1 MPAPDDHEPVDTYV
15 SYADEI
21 DVKEGRVKR
30 TDEDGE
36 GDSTDGNAGDQGGT
50 AQMQQAAHD
59 PAAEEET
66 KQNWLEKLKLIF
78 IAPFSQIIPGT
89 VSYTAESDLSKK
101 AFFLRV
107 GLYNRQIEPT
117 DIADPD
123 LIQKLEDRHQERRA
137 KYGLGS
143 SLSLEYLKPKP
154 RGMAAGGP
162 GLGASDSATG
172 DTGGGSGTQVKA
184 SAGEPTE
191 AAKEKSIFRKSTSEE
206 RILMA
211 EGASLAEAKEKLDEY
226 DTAEEIERKLE
237 QESAFGVVTVS
248 TSGMERMEAFNILA
262 KQTTETIHAIAL
274 ERTLHLERDKDAK
287 DDRHSGVGGPHLPI
301 PEQR

>member
-1 MPAPDDHEPVDTYV
+1 MPAQEDEPIDTYV

-21 DVKEGRVKR
+21 DVKEGRRKR
-30 TDEDGE
+30 TDDDEDGDAS
-36 GDSTDGNAGDQGGT
+36 GDKAGDQGGA
-50 AQMQQAAHD
+50 AQMDVGSAD
-59 PAAEEET
+59 PEAEEAT
-66 KQNWLEKLKLIF
+66 KQSWLEKLKLIF

-172 DTGGGSGTQVKA
+172 DTGGGSGTQIKA

-226 DTAEEIERKLE
+226 DTAEELERKIE

-262 KQTTETIHAIAL
+262 KQTAETIQAIAL
-274 ERTLHLERDKDAK
+274 ERNLSLERDKDVK
-287 DDRHSGVGGPHLPI
+287 DDRHSGASGPHLPI

>member
-1 MPAPDDHEPVDTYV
+1 MPAQDDHEPVDTYI

-21 DVKEGRVKR
+21 DVKEGRAKR
-30 TDEDGE
+30 TEDDSE
-36 GDSTDGNAGDQGGT
+36 GDSAGGNAGDQGGT

-59 PAAEEET
+59 PVAEEET

-154 RGMAAGGP
+154 RGLTAGGP
-162 GLGASDSATG
+162 GLGTADSATG
-172 DTGGGSGTQVKA
+172 DTGGGSGTQVTA

-211 EGASLAEAKEKLDEY
+211 EGASLQEAKDKLDEY
-226 DTAEEIERKLE
+226 DTPEEFERKME
-237 QESAFGVVTVS
+237 QESAFGAVHVS
-248 TSGMERMEAFNILA
+248 LDEMELHQAFNVLA
-262 KQTTETIHAIAL
+262 AQTQAVIQTVAL
-274 ERTLHLERDKDAK
+274 EQTLTLTKTIKDERQTGAA
-287 DDRHSGVGGPHLPI
+287 GPSFPI
-301 PEQR
+301 PEQH

>member
-1 MPAPDDHEPVDTYV
+1 MPAQDDHEPVDTYI

-21 DVKEGRVKR
+21 DVKEGRAKR
-30 TDEDGE
+30 TEDDSE
-36 GDSTDGNAGDQGGT
+36 GDSAGGNAGDQGGT

-59 PAAEEET
+59 PVAEEET

-154 RGMAAGGP
+154 RGLAAGGP
-162 GLGASDSATG
+162 GLGTADSATG
-172 DTGGGSGTQVKA
+172 DTGGGSGTQVTA

-211 EGASLAEAKEKLDEY
+211 EGASLQEAKDKLDEY
-226 DTAEEIERKLE
+226 DTPEEFERKME
-237 QESAFGVVTVS
+237 QESAFGAVHVS
-248 TSGMERMEAFNILA
+248 LDEMELHQAFNVLA
-262 KQTTETIHAIAL
+262 AQTQAIVQTVAL
-274 ERTLHLERDKDAK
+274 EQTLTLTKTIKDERQTGAA
-287 DDRHSGVGGPHLPI
+287 GPSFPI
-301 PEQR
+301 PEQH

>member
-1 MPAPDDHEPVDTYV
+1 MPAQEDEHIDTYV

-21 DVKEGRVKR
+21 DVKEGRRKR
-30 TDEDGE
+30 SDDGGED
-36 GDSTDGNAGDQGGT
+36 DSSGGNAGDQGGT
-50 AQMQQAAHD
+50 AQMGAALAD
-59 PAAEEET
+59 AEAEEAT
-66 KQNWLEKLKLIF
+66 KQSWLEKLKLIF

-154 RGMAAGGP
+154 RGLAAGAV
-162 GLGASDSATG
+162 GLGTSDSATG

-184 SAGEPTE
+184 SAGEQT
-191 AAKEKSIFRKSTSEE
+191 AATKEKSIFRKSTSEE
-206 RILMA
+206 RLLMA
-211 EGASLAEAKEKLDEY
+211 EGASLAEAKEKLEEY
-226 DTAEEIERKLE
+226 DTAEELERKID
-237 QESAFGVVTVS
+237 QEAAFGVVTVS

-262 KQTTETIHAIAL
+262 KQTAETIQAIAL
-274 ERTLHLERDKDAK
+274 ERSLHLERDKEAK
-287 DDRHSGVGGPHLPI
+287 DDRHSGVSGPHIPI

>member
-1 MPAPDDHEPVDTYV
+1 MPASDDEPVDTYV

-21 DVKEGRVKR
+21 DVKEGRKKR
-30 TDEDGE
+30 ADDDGE
-36 GDSTDGNAGDQGGT
+36 GDSAGGNAGDQGGT
-50 AQMQQAAHD
+50 AQMQQAAVD
-59 PAAEEET
+59 PAAEEEI
-66 KQNWLEKLKLIF
+66 KQTWLEKLKLIF

-154 RGMAAGGP
+154 RGLGLGAP
-162 GLGASDSATG
+162 GLGTADSATG
-172 DTGGGSGTQVKA
+172 DTGGGSGTQVAA
-184 SAGEPTE
+184 SAGEPSE
-191 AAKEKSIFRKSTSEE
+191 AAKEKSIFRKSSIEE
-206 RILMA
+206 RQLMA
-211 EGASLAEAKEKLDEY
+211 EGASLTEAKDKLDEY
-226 DTAEEIERKLE
+226 DTPEEFERRME
-237 QESAFGVVTVS
+237 QEQAFGAVQVS
-248 TSGMERMEAFNILA
+248 GDEMELHQAFNVLA
-262 KQTTETIHAIAL
+262 AQTQAIVQTVALDQALTLTKTI
-274 ERTLHLERDKDAK
+274 K
-287 DDRHSGVGGPHLPI
+287 DDRQTGAAGPSFPI
-301 PEQR
+301 PEQH

>member
-1 MPAPDDHEPVDTYV
+1 MPAQEDEPIDTYV

-21 DVKEGRVKR
+21 DVKEGRRKR
-30 TDEDGE
+30 TDDDGDD
-36 GDSTDGNAGDQGGT
+36 DSSGGNAGDQGGA
-50 AQMQQAAHD
+50 AQMAAQPVD
-59 PAAEEET
+59 PEAEEAT
-66 KQNWLEKLKLIF
+66 KQSWLEKLKLIF

-154 RGMAAGGP
+154 RGMAAAGP
-162 GLGASDSATG
+162 GLGAADSATG
-172 DTGGGSGTQVKA
+172 DTGGGSGTQVTA
-184 SAGEPTE
+184 TAGEPTE

-206 RILMA
+206 RQLMA

-226 DTAEEIERKLE
+226 DTAEELERKIE
-237 QESAFGVVTVS
+237 QEGAFGVVTVS

-262 KQTTETIHAIAL
+262 KQTAETIQAIAL
-274 ERTLHLERDKDAK
+274 EQNLRLNKDAK

>member
-1 MPAPDDHEPVDTYV
+1 MPAQEDEPIDTYV

-21 DVKEGRVKR
+21 DVKEGRRKR
-30 TDEDGE
+30 SDDDGDDDAS
-36 GDSTDGNAGDQGGT
+36 GGNAGDQGGT
-50 AQMQQAAHD
+50 AQMAAGPAD
-59 PAAEEET
+59 PEAEEAT
-66 KQNWLEKLKLIF
+66 KQSWLEKLKLIF

-154 RGMAAGGP
+154 RGMAASGP
-162 GLGASDSATG
+162 GLGADDSATG
-172 DTGGGSGTQVKA
+172 ESGGGSGTQVKA

-191 AAKEKSIFRKSTSEE
+191 ATREKSIFRKSTSEE
-206 RILMA
+206 RLLMA
-211 EGASLAEAKEKLDEY
+211 EGASLAEAKEKLEEY
-226 DTAEEIERKLE
+226 DTAEELERKIE
-237 QESAFGVVTVS
+237 QESAFGIVTVS

-262 KQTTETIHAIAL
+262 KQTAETIQAIAL
-274 ERTLHLERDKDAK
+274 ERSLHLERDKEAK
-287 DDRHSGVGGPHLPI
+287 DDRHSGVSGPHIPI